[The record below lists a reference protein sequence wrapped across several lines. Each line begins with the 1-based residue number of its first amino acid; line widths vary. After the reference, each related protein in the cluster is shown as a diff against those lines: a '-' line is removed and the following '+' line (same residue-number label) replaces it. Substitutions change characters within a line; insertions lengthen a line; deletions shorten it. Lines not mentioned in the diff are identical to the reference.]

1 MAIGAAREG
10 REETLGMLGHGTKGA
25 NGKEGET
32 KVGGEGEGIEP
43 ILIAAGGSYNMGMHS

>member
-1 MAIGAAREG
+1 MAIGTAREG
-10 REETLGMLGHGTKGA
+10 REETLGMLRQGA
-25 NGKEGET
+25 QDTNGKEGET